1 MWDPD
6 LALIFTF
13 VIVVLLILVGGFV
26 LRPFVKRLG
35 DVMERYLSQK
45 SLEERETNEL
55 RAVRERLES
64 LDQRMALMEERL
76 EFTESLLS
84 EQRQKDA
91 LGAGP
96 AGREADGEPG
106 DGGATGGRD

>member
-1 MWDPD
+1 MLDPD

-13 VIVVLLILVGGFV
+13 VIVALLILVGGVV

-45 SLEERETNEL
+45 SLEERESAQL
-55 RAVRERLES
+55 DAVRERLES

-76 EFTESLLS
+76 EFTESLLT
-84 EQRQKDA
+84 EQRRPRSLDGDA
-91 LGAGP
+91 AAGEP
-96 AGREADGEPG
+96 EKEAGRSE
-106 DGGATGGRD
+106 GGTG

>member
-6 LALIFTF
+6 LALIFVF

-45 SLEERETNEL
+45 SLEEREADQL

-84 EQRQKDA
+84 EQRRPRS
-91 LGAGP
+91 L
-96 AGREADGEPG
+96 DGEAGDAEPG
-106 DGGATGGRD
+106 GRDSTGGRD

>member
-6 LALIFTF
+6 LALIFIF

-45 SLEERETNEL
+45 SLEEREADQL

-84 EQRQKDA
+84 EQRRPRS
-91 LGAGP
+91 L
-96 AGREADGEPG
+96 DGEAG
-106 DGGATGGRD
+106 DAESGGRDSTGGRD